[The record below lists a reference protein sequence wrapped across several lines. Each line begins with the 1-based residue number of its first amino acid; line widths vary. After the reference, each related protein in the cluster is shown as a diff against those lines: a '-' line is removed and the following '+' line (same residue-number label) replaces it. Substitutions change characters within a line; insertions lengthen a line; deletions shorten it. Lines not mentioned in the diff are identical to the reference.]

1 MRTIDEITHN
11 GRSLADILSD
21 HAKWWKEPSGAETH
35 EKANLSEADLRWA
48 DLREANLREA
58 NLRGANLTGANLTG
72 ADLSGA
78 NLREADLTGAD
89 LTGANLSGANLRGAD
104 LSGANLSGAN
114 LSGADLRAANLRAAN
129 LRAANLR
136 EADLREADLTGADL
150 TGANLSGVQNL
161 LNPVKWLAEHF
172 EHDDDGYIVYKAI
185 GDTTFAPPAR
195 WKIEAGEYLDEVC
208 NPLPTL
214 TCACGVNF
222 ATLDWVKENHPRRT
236 IWRCRIRW
244 MDLPGVVV
252 PYNTDGKAR
261 CNRLELLEVVG

>member
-1 MRTIDEITHN
+1 MRTTDEITHN

-78 NLREADLTGAD
+78 N
-89 LTGANLSGANLRGAD
+89 
-104 LSGANLSGAN
+104 
-114 LSGADLRAANLRAAN
+114 
-129 LRAANLR
+129 
-136 EADLREADLTGADL
+136 LREADLTGADL